1 MGSLQKTNSPTKE
14 VIMSGLV
21 IRASGTDFPSDF
33 LYANAARLLGYF
45 NQASTDGTVR
55 SRGRGLHSLS
65 TSSFPKVNFGVIKK
79 GDVYTKF
86 VMDVALAGY
95 DPDDITVEIDKKDR
109 TITIESSPKVAVL
122 SENENEEEVYIEIDH
137 EIKQS
142 YFKRSFTAPDRAD
155 LENITHKYQDGIL
168 TLEIPIMDSAPHVT
182 KLKLK

>member
-1 MGSLQKTNSPTKE
+1 
-14 VIMSGLV
+14 MSGLV

-45 NQASTDGTVR
+45 NQSSTNGSAR
-55 SRGRGLHSLS
+55 LRGRGLHSI
-65 TSSFPKVNFGVIKK
+65 TQSSFPKVNFGVIKR
-79 GDVYTKF
+79 GNTFVKF

-95 DPDDITVEIDKKDR
+95 NPDDISVEIDKKDR
-109 TITIESSPKVAVL
+109 TITIEGSPT
-122 SENENEEEVYIEIDH
+122 ETEECVVEGEEKEVYIEIDH

>member
-1 MGSLQKTNSPTKE
+1 
-14 VIMSGLV
+14 MSGLV
-21 IRASGTDFPSDF
+21 IRDSGTDFPSDF

-55 SRGRGLHSLS
+55 SRGRGLHSLT
-65 TSSFPKVNFGVIKK
+65 TSSFPKVNFGVVKRGNTYI
-79 GDVYTKF
+79 KF
-86 VMDVALAGY
+86 VLDVALAGY
-95 DPDDITVEIDKKDR
+95 NPDDISVEIDKKDR
-109 TITIESSPKVAVL
+109 TITIESCPTE
-122 SENENEEEVYIEIDH
+122 SEECVVEGEEKEVYIEIDH